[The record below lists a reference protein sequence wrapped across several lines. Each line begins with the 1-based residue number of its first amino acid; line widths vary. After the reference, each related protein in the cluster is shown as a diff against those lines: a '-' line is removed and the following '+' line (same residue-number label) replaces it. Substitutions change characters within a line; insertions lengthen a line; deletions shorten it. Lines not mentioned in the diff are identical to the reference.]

1 MSDVTTTVSE
11 TVRDILNKADPNE
24 LADALRKFGGLGE
37 LLTVLLNQSAASTP
51 PATTVGGV
59 VANTG
64 VVTQAAV
71 TYTVADQTALAN
83 CVLALVVQ
91 INLLR
96 ADVIAMRAS
105 LASCAAG
112 TVGGLTET
120 HLAPASNVVTLAA
133 TPKAVFNVN
142 VTSGTKTGIFKLVG
156 PDRVPTS
163 GEVSWNGL
171 TKLTFNAADVVAY
184 IDVVY
189 SKATGTS
196 DVSALLKPFSPSS

>member
-37 LLTVLLNQSAASTP
+37 LLTVLLNQSAASAPNALTL
-51 PATTVGGV
+51 GGV

-64 VVTQAAV
+64 VQGTANNS
-71 TYTVADQTALAN
+71 YTVGDQTALAT

-91 INLLR
+91 INLMR
-96 ADVIAMRAS
+96 TDMIAMRAS

-112 TVGGLTET
+112 TIGGLTET
-120 HLAPASNVVTLAA
+120 HIAPSSNVVTLAA

-156 PDRVPTS
+156 SDRVPTS

-189 SKATGTS
+189 SRATGTS